1 MKTKSSKKK
10 LKLNVPRTIVFVL
23 FIYLICCVGYDLYKQ
38 EVVHYNIEGN
48 TLYSDAE
55 ILRTVGLTDYPPI
68 LSISRYQV
76 KKTLESDPLI
86 SKAEVT
92 YGWHFYINI
101 KITEN
106 KPMFILKSSGQ
117 AVLQDG
123 TLVDNKNYLGIPT
136 LLNDT
141 PVEVRNLLAERLAKV
156 DSGILYLIS
165 EIKYDPSYD
174 STNKIIDEN
183 RFLLYMNDTNTVYI
197 TARKASTLNYY
208 LTIIANNEINEA
220 GTLYLDGDES
230 NYTFKL
236 YSLVVKKEEE

>member
-1 MKTKSSKKK
+1 MKTKNSKKK

-23 FIYLICCVGYDLYKQ
+23 FLYLLFYMGYDVYKQ
-38 EVVHYNIEGN
+38 QVVHYNIEGN

-55 ILRTVGLTDYPPI
+55 ILRTVNLTDYPPI
-68 LSISRYQV
+68 LSINRHQI
-76 KKTLESDPLI
+76 KKKLESDPLI
-86 SKAEVT
+86 SKVDVS
-92 YGWHFYINI
+92 YGWHFYLNI
-101 KITEN
+101 KIIEN

-117 AVLQDG
+117 VVLQDG
-123 TLVDNKNYLGIPT
+123 TLVENKNYLGIPT

-174 STNKIIDEN
+174 STNKVIDEN

-197 TARKASTLNYY
+197 NARKANTLNYY

-220 GTLYLDGDES
+220 GTLYLDGDEN

-236 YSLVVKKEEE
+236 YSSVVKKEEE

>member
-1 MKTKSSKKK
+1 MKTKNKTKK

-23 FIYLICCVGYDLYKQ
+23 FLYLIISIGYELYKQ
-38 EVVHYNIEGN
+38 NVVHYNIEGN
-48 TLYSDAE
+48 TIYSDAE
-55 ILRTVGLTDYPPI
+55 ILRAVGLTDYPPI
-68 LSISRYQV
+68 LSINRHQV
-76 KKTLESDPLI
+76 KKTLESDPVI
-86 SKAEVT
+86 KNVEVT

-106 KPMFILKSSGQ
+106 KPMFVLKSSGQ
-117 AVLQDG
+117 VVLQDG
-123 TLVDNKNYLGIPT
+123 TLVENKSFLGIPT

-174 STNKIIDEN
+174 STNKVIDEN

-197 TARKASTLNYY
+197 TARKANTLNYY

-220 GTLYLDGDES
+220 GTLYLDGDEN

-236 YSLVVKKEEE
+236 YSSVVKKEE

>member
-1 MKTKSSKKK
+1 MKTKKSKKK
-10 LKLNVPRTIVFVL
+10 LKLNIPRTIVFVL
-23 FIYLICCVGYDLYKQ
+23 FIYIVFYTCYGLYNQK
-38 EVVHYNIEGN
+38 VVHYNIEGN

-55 ILRTVGLTDYPPI
+55 ILRTINLTDYPPI
-68 LSISRYQV
+68 LSINRHQI
-76 KKTLESDPLI
+76 KKTLESDPVI
-86 SKAEVT
+86 SKVEVN
-92 YGWHFYINI
+92 YGWHFYLNI

-106 KPMFILKSSGQ
+106 KPMFLLKSSGQ

-141 PVEVRNLLAERLAKV
+141 PVEVRNLLAERLSKV

-197 TARKASTLNYY
+197 TARKANTLNYY

-220 GTLYLDGDES
+220 GTLYLDGDEN

-236 YSLVVKKEEE
+236 YSSVVKKEEE